1 VKRCSAERGPTS
13 TSWTPDQQRIT
24 PTTARCAASGER
36 IRLHLQPG
44 QIIMS
49 ASDNRKIVEH
59 IFSETANGNW
69 QSLLESLADDF
80 RFIVTGSSKWAR
92 SYDGKAAVLT
102 ELFAPLRA
110 KLQQK
115 IINAPVRITAEGN
128 IVVVESRGRN
138 TTTEGKAYNNFYCNV
153 LRLEGG
159 KLKEWTEYAD
169 SALVNAVLGD
179 PKETLTGAVSG

>member
-1 VKRCSAERGPTS
+1 
-13 TSWTPDQQRIT
+13 
-24 PTTARCAASGER
+24 
-36 IRLHLQPG
+36 
-44 QIIMS
+44 MS
-49 ASDNRKIVEH
+49 ASENRKIVEH
-59 IFSETANGNW
+59 IFNETANGNW
-69 QSLLESLADDF
+69 APLLESLADDF

-92 SYDGKAAVLT
+92 SYDGKAEVLA

-115 IINAPVRITAEGN
+115 IINTPVRITAEGD

-138 TTTEGKAYNNFYCNV
+138 TTIKGKAYNNVYCNV

-179 PKETLTGAVSG
+179 PREVVPEAVRG